1 MKRPVLVL
9 AVIALAVVSAFLV
22 NEGRTRYVWVTLA
35 PLIVVLTTTSTAGME
50 MIMGHVTTLR
60 TQFAKPTPD
69 WTVAIN
75 SMVQGG
81 LIAAMLLCAII
92 IIAAGAA
99 RVIGAPTR
107 AKVGFEVEAAG
118 K

>member
-1 MKRPVLVL
+1 
-9 AVIALAVVSAFLV
+9 
-22 NEGRTRYVWVTLA
+22 
-35 PLIVVLTTTSTAGME
+35 VVLTTTSSAGIE

-69 WTVAIN
+69 WTVSIN
-75 SMVQGG
+75 SMIQGS
-81 LIAAMLLCAII
+81 LIVAMLLCAII

-99 RVIGAPTR
+99 RTLGSPTR
-107 AKVGFEVEAAG
+107 ARVGFEVGAAG